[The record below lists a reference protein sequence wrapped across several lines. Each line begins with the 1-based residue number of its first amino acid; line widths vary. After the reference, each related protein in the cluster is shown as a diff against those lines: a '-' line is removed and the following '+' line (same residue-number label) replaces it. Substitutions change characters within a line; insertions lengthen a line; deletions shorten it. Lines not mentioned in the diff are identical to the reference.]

1 MKVKDLTDNYGG
13 PIFFIG
19 SKRQNASLLEQD
31 IKKGDRVLFECLKNG
46 VKRYVRITGNTPTSW
61 AIEEEKPESLFESE
75 IF

>member
-1 MKVKDLTDNYGG
+1 MKVKDLTNNYGG
-13 PIFFIG
+13 AIFHIG

-31 IKKGDRVLFECLKNG
+31 VKKGDRVLFECLRNG

-61 AIEEEKPESLFESE
+61 VIEEEKTEDLFKSE